1 MFRSFNVV
9 LALDAHLTICNV
21 ANGLRISCFPKHVCN
36 VRSKAKSRYRQ
47 QYRQRQQSSYELD
60 SSQLDFFSKIQVSS
74 FCIGSQ
80 LELVLQATPWCH
92 GAGDS
97 KRADAPLGG
106 ARPRSYLPLS
116 IFIMY
121 KFDVQ
126 LPFSRWR
133 RWRSM
138 YPACSRSFSALCT
151 VRGERCRSRA
161 IVLIPGQQLPPPAR
175 SRRYI

>member
-47 QYRQRQQSSYELD
+47 QYRQRQQGSYELD
-60 SSQLDFFSKIQVSS
+60 SSQLDFFSKIPVSS

-80 LELVLQATPWCH
+80 LELALQAAPWCR

-97 KRADAPLGG
+97 KSADVPLGG
-106 ARPRSYLPLS
+106 ERPRCYLTS
-116 IFIMY
+116 FIMY

-126 LPFSRWR
+126 LPFSRCR
-133 RWRSM
+133 RWRWM
-138 YPACSRSFSALCT
+138 YPARSRSFNALCT

-161 IVLIPGQQLPPPAR
+161 MVFTPGQQLPPPAR